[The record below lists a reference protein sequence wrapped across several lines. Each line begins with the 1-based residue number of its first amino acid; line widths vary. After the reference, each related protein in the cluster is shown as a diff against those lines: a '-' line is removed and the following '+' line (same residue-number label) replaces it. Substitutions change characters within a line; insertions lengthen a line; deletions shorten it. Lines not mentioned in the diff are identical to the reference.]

1 MSDTEVKEVTLKE
14 TSGRT
19 FAWVLLMIVVVMII
33 FSIGGIAIGAI
44 YGITDSYGLSLLVG
58 GISIAISVAFLSAY
72 YTSMHITKNCTKMV
86 DADPFPFNFIE
97 TQEGSEES
105 PPPEKKE

>member
-1 MSDTEVKEVTLKE
+1 MSDNEVKEVTLKE
-14 TSGRT
+14 TPGRT
-19 FAWVLLMIVVVMII
+19 FAWVLLMIIVVIMF
-33 FSIGGIAIGAI
+33 FSIGGIVIGAI
-44 YGITDSYGLSLLVG
+44 YGVTQSYGISLLVG
-58 GISIAISVAFLSAY
+58 AISVAFSVAFLSAY

-97 TQEGSEES
+97 TQEGSGEL